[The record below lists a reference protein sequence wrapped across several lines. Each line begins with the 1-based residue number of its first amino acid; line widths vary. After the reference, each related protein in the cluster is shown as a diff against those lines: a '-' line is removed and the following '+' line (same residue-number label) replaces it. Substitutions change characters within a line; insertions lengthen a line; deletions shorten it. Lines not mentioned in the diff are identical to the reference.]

1 LKLEAFSSVTATPD
15 PEQTPTRRRNR
26 GLVRRYY
33 ILDLGKTK
41 KIYNVNTKYCHNS
54 WHFPFPRIR
63 DLSKHFSGV
72 QRSQSEKS
80 KDKQTFLAQ
89 KAQLPKKAAGGPL
102 PTKATT
108 EAVEIPG

>member
-1 LKLEAFSSVTATPD
+1 M
-15 PEQTPTRRRNR
+15 
-26 GLVRRYY
+26 
-33 ILDLGKTK
+33 
-41 KIYNVNTKYCHNS
+41 
-54 WHFPFPRIR
+54 PFPRIR

-108 EAVEIPG
+108 EAVEIPGWDFIFVFNVIEIVLIAGFKSCLSYFIVAVVVVVVVVV